1 VVWKVSLLQSRFA
14 SVAFASTPGLFQG
27 LNLIIEAR
35 LDGQLP
41 FQGDR
46 TSPLPVTID
55 TVSRYAHVIEF
66 GVSGRL
72 PNEHEDPY
80 PAG

>member
-1 VVWKVSLLQSRFA
+1 MGNCPS
-14 SVAFASTPGLFQG
+14 
-27 LNLIIEAR
+27 E
-35 LDGQLP
+35 
-41 FQGDR
+41 GDR
-46 TSPLPVTID
+46 ASPLPVTID

>member
-1 VVWKVSLLQSRFA
+1 MGNCPS
-14 SVAFASTPGLFQG
+14 
-27 LNLIIEAR
+27 E
-35 LDGQLP
+35 
-41 FQGDR
+41 GDR
-46 TSPLPVTID
+46 ASPLPVTID

-66 GVSGRL
+66 GVLGRL

>member
-1 VVWKVSLLQSRFA
+1 MGNCPSKGTEPA
-14 SVAFASTPGLFQG
+14 
-27 LNLIIEAR
+27 
-35 LDGQLP
+35 
-41 FQGDR
+41 
-46 TSPLPVTID
+46 LPVTID

-66 GVSGRL
+66 GVLGRL